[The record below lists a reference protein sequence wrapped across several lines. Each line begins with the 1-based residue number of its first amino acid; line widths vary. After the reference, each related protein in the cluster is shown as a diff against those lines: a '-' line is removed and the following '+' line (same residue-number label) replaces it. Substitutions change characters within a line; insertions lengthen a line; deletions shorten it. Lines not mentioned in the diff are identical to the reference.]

1 MCPIRLL
8 NPAITFIVNSA
19 DRPVEAHA
27 VELANFASW
36 LAGTAFLLLIGGAV
50 GRAQKNLVNYVLDV
64 ATPEEFPV
72 RLP

>member
-1 MCPIRLL
+1 MCPLCLL
-8 NPAITFIVNSA
+8 KPAITFIGNSA
-19 DRPVEAHA
+19 DTPVEAHA

-36 LAGTAFLLLIGGAV
+36 LAGTAFLLLVGGAV
-50 GRAQKNLVNYVLDV
+50 GRAHKNLVNYALDV